1 MFARILLKQTMKG
14 FILIT
19 LTILCYSLLAQG
31 PYAPP
36 VGQNG
41 STALYK
47 DSTVF
52 VGWASNCTV
61 TKGWQDISNT
71 SLGLTSVGTN
81 FDATDKS
88 GINGVVS
95 LGDGGSATLTFDGT
109 IYNGTGADFAVFEN
123 GFGTFLELAFVEVS
137 SDGINFFRFDAIS
150 LTDTIV
156 QTGGFGSTD
165 ATDLYNLAGKYR
177 AQYGT
182 PFDLNELIGTP
193 GLNVNKVSHIRI
205 VDVVGSITSTYATY
219 DSQNRAINDPWPTP
233 FASSGFD
240 LDAVGVIN
248 FTPTA
253 VEEQNKTISLSVYP
267 NPAFNTVYFNFKEQA
282 NYSYRLSN
290 ISGKEI
296 SNGQLKNLLD
306 ISNLKAGIYF
316 ISIFSEDK
324 FTVKKIIKQ

>member
-1 MFARILLKQTMKG
+1 MKG

-205 VDVVGSITSTYATY
+205 VDVVGNITSTYATY

>member
-205 VDVVGSITSTYATY
+205 VDVVGNTTSTYATY

>member
-1 MFARILLKQTMKG
+1 MKG

-205 VDVVGSITSTYATY
+205 VDVVGNTTSTYATY